1 MAEDTKTKTNEK
13 KTAVPVAPAEDEV
26 ITEDR
31 GSSSAPMFEE
41 IASKAEGA
49 SATDGE
55 RASRDIGAM
64 MSVEMD
70 VQIVL
75 GHARMPIADVLKLG
89 RGSVIDLD
97 RRIGDPVDV
106 VVNGTLVARANLV
119 QTEDDRIGVTLVE
132 VIRLPASN

>member
-1 MAEDTKTKTNEK
+1 MAEDTETKTAAK
-13 KTAVPVAPAEDEV
+13 KTATPDAPAGDEV
-26 ITEDR
+26 KTENR
-31 GSSSAPMFEE
+31 GGSSAPLFDE
-41 IASKAEGA
+41 IAPRSDGTAK
-49 SATDGE
+49 TDGE

-75 GHARMPIADVLKLG
+75 GHARMPIAEVLKLG

-119 QTEDDRIGVTLVE
+119 KTEDDRIGVTLIE
-132 VIRLPASN
+132 VIRPPASD

>member
-1 MAEDTKTKTNEK
+1 MAEDTKTKTAEK
-13 KTAVPVAPAEDEV
+13 ETAAPVAPAENDL

-31 GSSSAPMFEE
+31 TGSAGAMFDE
-41 IASKAEGA
+41 IAPTADGGSK
-49 SATDGE
+49 SDGE
-55 RASRDIGAM
+55 RANRDIGAM
-64 MSVEMD
+64 MGVEMD

-119 QTEDDRIGVTLVE
+119 KTEDDRIGVTLVE
-132 VIRLPASN
+132 VIRPPASD